1 MTNSV
6 RCFFVLRRGPRVRVP
21 SCPARME
28 LAMEARGLH
37 PGSRGGV
44 CICEA
49 KKRAR
54 GPRTSECNEE
64 VWGGL
69 SGVGCVGWVCRGGN
83 SFLNVCSS
91 HHFLI
96 FAKKTFL
103 LVPLGWAKY
112 VKPLQ
117 FPVSPPGRDRPLP
130 DTITVRRPFGFF
142 QTISLSFF
150 RSPPG
155 RFLFLAAF
163 GQTRFLL
170 LSLRRGGISF

>member
-1 MTNSV
+1 MGWAI
-6 RCFFVLRRGPRVRVP
+6 LPRQD
-21 SCPARME
+21 
-28 LAMEARGLH
+28 GTYY
-37 PGSRGGV
+37 GS
-44 CICEA
+44 E
-49 KKRAR
+49 
-54 GPRTSECNEE
+54 RTSPGVPAPEFTPTKLRSALGVPELPSE
-64 VWGGL
+64 TRKF
-69 SGVGCVGWVCRGGN
+69 GVGCVGWVCRCGN

-103 LVPLGWAKY
+103 LVPLGRAKY

-117 FPVSPPGRDRPLP
+117 FPVSPPGRNRPLP
-130 DTITVRRPFGFF
+130 GTITVRRRFGFF
-142 QTISLSFF
+142 QTISLSLF